1 MRPASVTAVKW
12 PGRALP
18 AQINNLMKINRFEE
32 VGAPGSEGP
41 TGDMVSMKEAMR
53 RLSVTKPTLIGY
65 VNKGELRAYKN
76 RVNRRVYFDV
86 DDLLKMYGRKISKS
100 RRVVA
105 YCRAARLQDQG
116 SAGVSAEERLSK
128 QIDRVQTYCAK
139 AGMQLDEVIADVAGA
154 TQIEERSAGFNRLME
169 AVLTKQCGVLVVE
182 NFDRIGRWAAAGL
195 MKRFLLWH
203 GVEVVEVMPTWQLEE
218 YRIEAKQDLAAVL
231 VEAKRLMAGGL

>member
-1 MRPASVTAVKW
+1 
-12 PGRALP
+12 
-18 AQINNLMKINRFEE
+18 MKINRFEE

-41 TGDMVSMKEAMR
+41 TGDMVSMKEAIR
-53 RLSVTKPTLIGY
+53 RLGVTKPTLIGY

-86 DDLLKMYGRKISKS
+86 DDLLKMYGRKISKN
-100 RRVVA
+100 RRVLA

-139 AGMQLDEVIADVAGA
+139 AGIQIDEIITDVAGA
-154 TQIEERSAGFNRLME
+154 TQIDERSAGFNRLME

-195 MKRFLLWH
+195 VKRFLLWH
-203 GVEVVEVMPTWQLEE
+203 GVEIVEIMPTWQLEE
-218 YRIEAKQDLAAVL
+218 YRIEAKQDLADVL
-231 VEAKRLMAGGL
+231 VEAKRLMGGGL

>member
-1 MRPASVTAVKW
+1 
-12 PGRALP
+12 
-18 AQINNLMKINRFEE
+18 MKINRFEE

-41 TGDMVSMKEAMR
+41 TGDMVSMKEALR
-53 RLSVTKPTLIGY
+53 RLGVTKPTLIGY

-139 AGMQLDEVIADVAGA
+139 AGIQIDEIIADVAGA
-154 TQIEERSAGFNRLME
+154 TQIDERSAGFNRLME

-195 MKRFLLWH
+195 VKRFLLWH
-203 GVEVVEVMPTWQLEE
+203 GVEIVEIMPTWQLEE
-218 YRIEAKQDLAAVL
+218 YRIEAKQDLADVL
-231 VEAKRLMAGGL
+231 VEAKKLMGGGL

>member
-1 MRPASVTAVKW
+1 
-12 PGRALP
+12 
-18 AQINNLMKINRFEE
+18 MKINRFEE

-41 TGDMVSMKEAMR
+41 TGDMVSMKEALR
-53 RLSVTKPTLIGY
+53 RLGVTKPTLIGY

-139 AGMQLDEVIADVAGA
+139 AGIQLDEIIADVAGA
-154 TQIEERSAGFNRLME
+154 TQIDERSAGFNRLME

-182 NFDRIGRWAAAGL
+182 NFDRIGRWVAAGF

-203 GVEVVEVMPTWQLEE
+203 GVEIVEIMPTWQLEE
-218 YRIEAKQDLAAVL
+218 YRIEAKQDLADVL
-231 VEAKRLMAGGL
+231 VEAKKLMGGGL

>member
-1 MRPASVTAVKW
+1 
-12 PGRALP
+12 
-18 AQINNLMKINRFEE
+18 MKINRFEE

-41 TGDMVSMKEAMR
+41 TGDMVSMKEALR
-53 RLSVTKPTLIGY
+53 RLGVTKPTLIGY

-139 AGMQLDEVIADVAGA
+139 AGIQIDEIIADVAGA

-182 NFDRIGRWAAAGL
+182 NFDRIGRWAAAGF

-203 GVEVVEVMPTWQLEE
+203 GVEVVEIMPTWQLEE
-218 YRIEAKQDLAAVL
+218 YRIEAKQDLADVL
-231 VEAKRLMAGGL
+231 VEAKKLMGGGL

>member
-1 MRPASVTAVKW
+1 
-12 PGRALP
+12 
-18 AQINNLMKINRFEE
+18 MKINRFEE

>member
-18 AQINNLMKINRFEE
+18 AKINNLMKINRFEE

>member
-1 MRPASVTAVKW
+1 MEINNYQD
-12 PGRALP
+12 PGR
-18 AQINNLMKINRFEE
+18 
-32 VGAPGSEGP
+32 PGEFGP
-41 TGDMVSMKEAMR
+41 SGDLVPSKEAMA
-53 RLSVTKPTLIGY
+53 RLGVTWKTMQRYMKEGKLTPYRNSI
-65 VNKGELRAYKN
+65 
-76 RVNRRVYFDV
+76 NRRVYFDA
-86 DDLLKMYGRKISKS
+86 DDLLKIFGRKLSKN

-139 AGMQLDEVIADVAGA
+139 AGIQIDEVIADVAGA

-182 NFDRIGRWAAAGL
+182 NFDRIGRWAAAGF

-203 GVEVVEVMPTWQLEE
+203 GVELVEIMPTWQLEE
-218 YRIEAKQDLAAVL
+218 YRIEAKQDLADVL
-231 VEAKRLMAGGL
+231 VEAKKLMGGGL

>member
-1 MRPASVTAVKW
+1 
-12 PGRALP
+12 
-18 AQINNLMKINRFEE
+18 MKINRFEE

-41 TGDMVSMKEAMR
+41 TGDMVSMKEALR
-53 RLSVTKPTLIGY
+53 RLGVTKPTLIGY

-139 AGMQLDEVIADVAGA
+139 AGIQIDEIIADVAGA

-182 NFDRIGRWAAAGL
+182 NFDRIGRWAAAGF

-203 GVEVVEVMPTWQLEE
+203 GVELVEIMPTWQLEE
-218 YRIEAKQDLAAVL
+218 YRIEAKQDLADVL
-231 VEAKRLMAGGL
+231 VEAKKLMGGGL